1 MFTSCEEDDEQVRCK
16 KLNES
21 NYAEIIKDETNRALW
36 EVENVIACIPDELWD
51 KFYCEMPLWKH
62 IYHML
67 HSLDQWYINPRV
79 YIQPS
84 FHEKD
89 LNNLDVQSNKRLTR
103 EDIGRYFDML
113 KRKITDYNDELTDN
127 ILLQKPEKCEWT
139 RFTLI
144 LAQHR
149 HLHSHMGMLMGFI
162 IKDTG
167 MWPKTLGLER
177 PIPNDHLGT
186 FF

>member
-1 MFTSCEEDDEQVRCK
+1 MS
-16 KLNES
+16 ES
-21 NYAEIIKDETNRALW
+21 NYTEIITNESNRALW
-36 EVENVIACIPDELWD
+36 EVENVISCITGELWD
-51 KFYCEMPLWKH
+51 KCYCEMPLWKH

-79 YIQPS
+79 YTHPS

-89 LNNLDVQSNKRLTR
+89 LSEKRLSR
-103 EDIGRYFDML
+103 EDITSYFDMV
-113 KRKITDYNDELTDN
+113 KGKIIAYNNSLTDD
-127 ILLQKPEKCEWT
+127 ILLQNPEGCEWT

-162 IKDTG
+162 IEDTG

-177 PIPNDHLGT
+177 PIPDGGFGT

>member
-1 MFTSCEEDDEQVRCK
+1 MS
-16 KLNES
+16 ES
-21 NYAEIIKDETNRALW
+21 NYTEIIKDEANRALW
-36 EVENVIACIPDELWD
+36 EVNNVIHCVPDELWD
-51 KFYCEMPLWKH
+51 KCYCDMPLWKH

-79 YIQPS
+79 YTEPS
-84 FHEKD
+84 FHTEG
-89 LNNLDVQSNKRLTR
+89 LNNLDIPSDTPLTR
-103 EDIGRYFDML
+103 QDIEHYFDDVE
-113 KRKITDYNDELTDN
+113 RKITEYDDSLTDD
-127 ILLQKPEKCEWT
+127 ILLQKPGNCEWT

-162 IKDTG
+162 IEDTG

-177 PIPNDHLGT
+177 SIPKEDLGT
-186 FF
+186 YF

>member
-1 MFTSCEEDDEQVRCK
+1 MK
-16 KLNES
+16 ES
-21 NYAEIIKDETNRALW
+21 TYTEIIRNEADRALW
-36 EVENVIACIPDELWD
+36 EVENVIACIPDDLWD
-51 KFYCEMPLWKH
+51 KCYCDMPLWKH

-79 YIQPS
+79 YTQPP

-89 LNNLDVQSNKRLTR
+89 LNDLDMQSEKRLSR
-103 EDIGRYFDML
+103 GDISRYFTTV
-113 KRKITDYNDELTDN
+113 KRKIVRYDDSLTDE

-162 IKDTG
+162 IEDTG

-177 PIPNDHLGT
+177 DIPDGGFGK